1 MKIKASFII
10 LKSSL
15 HLLFKIFSKGM
26 GIGAL
31 APHKMRLKPHFQVS
45 SVNYL

>member
-1 MKIKASFII
+1 MASFII

-15 HLLFKIFSKGM
+15 DLLFKIFSKGI

-31 APHKMRLKPHFQVS
+31 APHKMRLKPHFQISGVD
-45 SVNYL
+45 YL